1 MRAATKKL
9 TTAAV
14 CTALALVMCV
24 CTAYL
29 PLSIMPLYVAAF
41 CIFLACKRGSLL
53 YGALSAIATVGIM
66 FIMTGLSVKW
76 LFLVLMFA
84 PYGIVTYFIHR
95 FNYFKPK
102 SGIIRGITMAAF
114 FNLTLFFVY
123 LVVTRVVTVG
133 LDIPMTAWVNRLGGY
148 WAIAL
153 IGTVAFL
160 PLDFIFS
167 AMSSVVLKR
176 IPMPVEGRKKNS
188 DEKLSDIK
196 KSNVYGGGSDA
207 DKRDGESTE
216 PDAEQKAD
224 GKKYDIFG
232 YEILDDKD
240 KKE

>member
-1 MRAATKKL
+1 
-9 TTAAV
+9 
-14 CTALALVMCV
+14 MCV

-41 CIFLACKRGSLL
+41 CIFLACKRGSLP
-53 YGALSAIATVGIM
+53 YGILSAIATIGIM

-84 PYGIVTYFIHR
+84 PYGLITYFIHR
-95 FNYFKPK
+95 YNYFKPK
-102 SGIIRGITMAAF
+102 TGIIRGLIAAAF

-123 LVVTRVVTVG
+123 LVATRVMTVG
-133 LDIPMTAWVNRLGGY
+133 LDIPVTEWVNKLGGY

-176 IPMPVEGRKKNS
+176 IPMPAEERKK
-188 DEKLSDIK
+188 DKHQELADIK
-196 KSNVYGGGSDA
+196 KSNIYGGDGGE
-207 DKRDGESTE
+207 DKRDGESVNSE
-216 PDAEQKAD
+216 PEKGSD

-232 YEILDDKD
+232 YEIFDDKD